1 LDDQNKIYWHEP
13 IFEGLTLVLDGNN
26 LNFQSEIPLSEEAL
40 IIDALVTKA
49 EGTKVNN
56 EIGRIFRGHNLFE
69 FKSEKDSFSIYDY
82 AKVIGYAGI
91 YSSQKKIP
99 MTDIT
104 ISIMLTMFP
113 RELVRFL
120 EDERSVKVQDIG
132 SGIYYIRGESFNIQ
146 LIESKRLSEEN
157 LLLRN
162 LRSGLSADEVKSTFW
177 AYEKKRP
184 IDKRSIYLSR
194 LIKANPVAFEEAY
207 SMVTEETVDIIL
219 GVIERSGQLE
229 KRLIE
234 DRKRT
239 AKNMLSLGMS
249 VENIARAT
257 ELPIETVQS
266 LV

>member
-91 YSSQKKIP
+91 YSSHRKIP

-120 EDERSVKVQDIG
+120 ENERGIKVQDVG
-132 SGIYYIRGESFNIQ
+132 NGIHYIQGEVFPIQ
-146 LIESKRLSEEN
+146 ILESKKLSEEN
-157 LLLRN
+157 LLLKN
-162 LRSGLSADEVKSTFW
+162 LRSGLNAMEVKSTLL
-177 AYEKKRP
+177 AYKEKKP
-184 IDKRSIYLSR
+184 IDNRSVYLGA
-194 LIKANPVAFEEAY
+194 LIKANPIAFEEAY
-207 SMVTEETVDIIL
+207 SMVTDETADIIL
-219 GVIERSGQLE
+219 AAIEKSGRLE

-234 DRKRT
+234 DRKQT
-239 AKNMLSLGMS
+239 AKKMLSFGDS
-249 VENIARAT
+249 IEKVSEIT
-257 ELPIETVQS
+257 GLPVDTVAS
-266 LV
+266 LI

>member
-1 LDDQNKIYWHEP
+1 LDEQGKIYWHEP

-26 LNFQSEIPLSEEAL
+26 LDFQSEIPLSEEAL
-40 IIDALVTKA
+40 IVDALVTKA
-49 EGTKVNN
+49 DGVQVNN
-56 EIGRIFRGHNLFE
+56 EIGHIFRGHNLFE

-120 EDERSVKVQDIG
+120 EDERGIKVQDAG
-132 SGIYYIRGESFNIQ
+132 NGVYYIRGESFDIQ
-146 LIESKRLSEEN
+146 ILESKKLSEEN

-162 LRSGLSADEVKSTFW
+162 LRSGLNAIEVRSTLL
-177 AYEKKRP
+177 AYKEKKP
-184 IDKRSIYLSR
+184 IDNRSVYLGA
-194 LIKANPVAFEEAY
+194 LIKANPIAFEEAY
-207 SMVTEETVDIIL
+207 SMVTDETADIII
-219 GVIERSGQLE
+219 GAIEKSGRLE
-229 KRLIE
+229 KWLIE

-239 AKNMLSLGMS
+239 AKKMLSDGASIEKVADWLDLS
-249 VENIARAT
+249 TEVVAR
-257 ELPIETVQS
+257 